1 MAFVESG
8 ENAFA
13 AWHHST
19 AASFSSSYQ
28 PEIPSRLPLS
38 SVSPSRLSDSS
49 LKLRTGF
56 NHPLDILALSIASML
71 IMLVVASCSGDS
83 EPTAVPTATRQPA
96 TVAPTPEPAEATATP
111 GASGEAV
118 GENGDEIT
126 SEDILATVFEDWGS
140 TCLNNAYPPNAP
152 QLDDVTADDLSTD
165 PNGLEFATIQEGEGV
180 KPKLDWEVDVQYTGW
195 LEDGCI
201 FDSSY
206 TRSEPTVFPVNAVI
220 PGWQMAI
227 TQMNIGERRRVV
239 IPPDLAYG
247 ESGSPPVIPANA
259 TLTFDIILIGATDP
273 NAARAEA
280 TQTAEDL
287 LIQATAEAADFAA
300 EPAILEPIMVDYVQD
315 VAGYL
320 AALPAGEVTCMTAYA
335 GGIKRVEEIFSSRF
349 QPPSG
354 LIDQFDECMSDIS
367 TRNTAVGRIAIIGP
381 GLSDDTVA
389 CIGEAI
395 ENPTLKPLFGIF
407 DDAQVSGEWISA
419 HFCLTP
425 DERLAFEE
433 ALFANQPDRQSAG
446 SGATFIDVQECM
458 VAELG
463 EARYFEPVVQ
473 PDADDREAM
482 DTFFTNFTAFL
493 IADIHCRQGEEGY
506 ELSDG
511 VVMSEE
517 TAQCVA
523 DSLGSIRFGEVLLD
537 RLWVPTVEE
546 HVEVVK
552 AYAGCE
558 VQTDFLGLPE
568 SFGNLESSELS
579 CLLSELSNH
588 EDPRQT
594 SLRAFAE
601 MGERA
606 EFKAGDLATVLFGAD
621 SCGIGIPGIPDGVDF
636 SDTAVMCITGKIDA
650 ELYTQGRVAV
660 LAGFD
665 EALQDSADCFGDQ

>member
-1 MAFVESG
+1 MHRAM
-8 ENAFA
+8 
-13 AWHHST
+13 
-19 AASFSSSYQ
+19 
-28 PEIPSRLPLS
+28 SRG
-38 SVSPSRLSDSS
+38 
-49 LKLRTGF
+49 KT
-56 NHPLDILALSIASML
+56 
-71 IMLVVASCSGDS
+71 
-83 EPTAVPTATRQPA
+83 
-96 TVAPTPEPAEATATP
+96 
-111 GASGEAV
+111 
-118 GENGDEIT
+118 GDEIT
-126 SEDILATVFEDWGS
+126 SEDVLATVFEDWGS

-152 QLDDVTADDLSTD
+152 QLGDVSTDDLSTD
-165 PNGLEFATIQEGEGV
+165 PNGLEFATIQEGEGA

-239 IPPDLAYG
+239 IPPALAYG

-287 LIQATAEAADFAA
+287 LIQATAEAADFDAA
-300 EPAILEPIMVDYVQD
+300 SVAFEPITLDYVQD
-315 VAGYL
+315 ARGFL
-320 AALPAGEVTCMTAYA
+320 EILPPGEVTCMSAYA
-335 GGIKRVEEIFSSRF
+335 GGIERVEGIFASQF
-349 QPPSG
+349 QPPVE
-354 LIDQFDECMSDIS
+354 LIAQFDECMSDIS
-367 TRNTAVGRIAIIGP
+367 TRNTAAGRIAIIGP

-389 CIGEAI
+389 CIGGTL

-407 DDAQVSGEWISA
+407 DDAQVSDEWISA
-419 HFCLTP
+419 HFCLNP

-433 ALFANQPDRQSAG
+433 ALFANQPDRQPAG
-446 SGATFIDVQECM
+446 SGGTFIDVQECM
-458 VAELG
+458 VEELG
-463 EARYFEPVVQ
+463 ADRYFEPVVQ

-482 DTFFTNFTAFL
+482 DTFFTNFTAFM

-511 VVMSEE
+511 SVMSVEA
-517 TAQCVA
+517 AQCVA

-537 RLWVPTVEE
+537 RVWVPTAEE
-546 HVEVVK
+546 HAEVVET
-552 AYAGCE
+552 YAGCG

-568 SFGNLESSELS
+568 SFGNLESSSLS
-579 CLLSELSNH
+579 CMLSELSNH
-588 EDPRQT
+588 EDPSQA

-606 EFKAGDLATVLFGAD
+606 EFKAGDLVTVLFGAD
-621 SCGIGIPGIPDGVDF
+621 SCGIEIPGLPDGVEI
-636 SDTAVMCITGKIDA
+636 SDTAVMCVTGKIDT
-650 ELYTQGRVAV
+650 ELYAQGRAAV

-665 EALQDSADCFGDQ
+665 EALQDSADCFDDQ

>member
-1 MAFVESG
+1 MAFVELG
-8 ENAFA
+8 DCAFA
-13 AWHHST
+13 AWRHPTRS
-19 AASFSSSYQ
+19 SFPPIQS
-28 PEIPSRLPLS
+28 PILSRSQLS
-38 SVSPSRLSDSS
+38 SIAPSRLSDSL

-56 NHPLDILALSIASML
+56 NRPLGLLAVLFAW
-71 IMLVVASCSGDS
+71 MLVLLVAASCSGDS
-83 EPTAVPTATRQPA
+83 EPTVVPTSALPAA
-96 TVAPTPEPAEATATP
+96 TVAPTPEPAAATATP
-111 GASGEAV
+111 DASVETA

-126 SEDILATVFEDWGS
+126 SDDILATVFEDWGS
-140 TCLNNAYPPNAP
+140 TCLNNVYPPNAP

-165 PNGLEFATIQEGEGV
+165 PNGLEFATIQEGEGA

-247 ESGSPPVIPANA
+247 EAGSPPVIPANA
-259 TLTFDIILIGATDP
+259 TLTFDIILIGGTNPD
-273 NAARAEA
+273 AARVEA
-280 TQTAEDL
+280 TQVAEDL
-287 LIQATAEAADFAA
+287 LTQATAEAADFDAGSAA
-300 EPAILEPIMVDYVQD
+300 FEPIMVDYVQD
-315 VAGYL
+315 VAGFL

-335 GGIKRVEEIFSSRF
+335 GGIERVEEIFSSRF

-354 LIDQFDECMSDIS
+354 LIAQFDECMSDVS

-389 CIGEAI
+389 CIGETI

-407 DDAQVSGEWISA
+407 DSAEVSGEWISA

-433 ALFANQPDRQSAG
+433 ALFANQPDRQASG
-446 SGATFIDVQECM
+446 SGGTFIDVQECM
-458 VAELG
+458 VDELG
-463 EARYFEPVVQ
+463 ASRYFDPVVQ
-473 PDADDREAM
+473 PDTADREAM
-482 DTFFTNFTAFL
+482 DVFFTNFTAFL

-506 ELSDG
+506 ALPDG
-511 VVMSEE
+511 TVMSEE
-517 TAQCVA
+517 AAQCVA
-523 DSLGSIRFGEVLLD
+523 DSLGPIRFGEVLLD
-537 RLWVPTVEE
+537 RVWVPTAED
-546 HVEVVK
+546 HAEVVE
-552 AYAGCE
+552 AYAGCD

-568 SFGNLESSELS
+568 SFGNLESNELS

-606 EFKAGDLATVLFGAD
+606 EFKAGDLVTVLFGAD
-621 SCGIGIPGIPDGVDF
+621 RCGIEIPGLPDGAEV
-636 SDTAVMCITGKIDA
+636 SDTALMCVTGKIDT
-650 ELYTQGRVAV
+650 ELYTQGREAV
-660 LAGFD
+660 IAAFD
-665 EALQDSADCFGDQ
+665 EALRNSADCFEDQ